1 MKYTKEELLRLKN
14 DSMAHRLADYM
25 GVDLDQAIDEE
36 LKAIS
41 EEERKNEPKSISE
54 EFKGIRDEFDALRNT
69 ITNNLDELVKQGVL
83 TCEEKTEDGVTRKV
97 YRSSEEKCEDFEE
110 KKEYVK
116 PKAKEQPF
124 LMNAEQLEA
133 FINNYRSIIEAEK
146 KLSYLY
152 GIELHDSES
161 GFSFPGKI
169 NEIIWDFV
177 RTIFGDENAE
187 DIADYIFGNSNFD
200 NVKSLYDELV

>member
-14 DSMAHRLADYM
+14 DSMAHRLASYM

-36 LKAIS
+36 LQAIS
-41 EEERKNEPKSISE
+41 EEEHKNASKSISE
-54 EFKGIRDEFDALRNT
+54 EFKGIRDEFNELRNT
-69 ITNNLDELVKQGVL
+69 ITNNINELVKQGVL
-83 TCEEKTEDGVTRKV
+83 TCEEETENGVTRKV
-97 YRSSEEKCEDFEE
+97 YRFPEEKSEDFEG

-116 PKAKEQPF
+116 PEVKEQPF
-124 LMNAEQLEA
+124 LMNAEQLEV
-133 FINNYRSIIEAEK
+133 FINNYRAIIEAEK

-161 GFSFPGKI
+161 GFSFPGKV

-200 NVKSLYDELV
+200 NVKSLYNELV